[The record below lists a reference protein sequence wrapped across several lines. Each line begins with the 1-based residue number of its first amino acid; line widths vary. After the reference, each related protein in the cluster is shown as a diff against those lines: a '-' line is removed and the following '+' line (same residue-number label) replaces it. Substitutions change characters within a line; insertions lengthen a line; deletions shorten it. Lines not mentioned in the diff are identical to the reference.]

1 MTRLRISLII
11 VLAVSLLIPLTPM
24 NAGAEK
30 VLKVGIMAP
39 LTGPAALTGMNMK
52 YALMMKLDEVGWQ
65 VGDYNL
71 N

>member
-52 YALMMKLDEVGWQ
+52 
-65 VGDYNL
+65 
-71 N
+71 